1 MFEMFPPDGSA
12 KDTEREP
19 EQEPEDVSTEEN
31 TSEVE
36 PEGAAKEE
44 PDQAA
49 KQESD
54 QASDEEPT
62 QAAEPASEAVA
73 PSDLSE
79 PEKEPYPVGPNYWGS
94 DPEPAEPE
102 PEQVAALEPDQ
113 ELAEPAAESAAAS
126 DPSEPDREPY
136 HPKVYQWEPEPG
148 IAGQDSESAPEQAT
162 EPDPEQA
169 VADYIAESE
178 SGPEQPTQAEAA
190 PPEQAA
196 EPEPEKPA
204 EPELE
209 QVAAEPA
216 TDAAAAAD
224 LPESEVESAPAEQTV
239 ETEPE
244 READRPEPY
253 RPEPYHPE
261 PEPAPLPT
269 PSIGPPAALSEPA
282 FDLLIAAR
290 PWLKHGRRAW
300 IPLGPGDRPSVT
312 VGERVTPI
320 TVAAEHVRD
329 TRLLPVDPR
338 DRAQGKFPPGSR
350 IAPSDARPRRG
361 RGALTEDGTVLYRS
375 SRSRLNV
382 VVGRL
387 REPIYARADGTVV
400 SVAPGGIEL
409 LLSGQALAGIAGA
422 GAAVHGQLRIA
433 VGDPGD
439 ELRPGGLHV
448 ADAGS
453 IVVAGARVDVETLTR
468 ARALG
473 IHGVIAGGM
482 AGHDLRSFARSEE
495 RQRAALHSL
504 PPFAVLVLEG
514 FGRRSLA
521 GPPWELLLAAAGT
534 SVSIFPEPA
543 LLVFDPGAT
552 LPEMPSGTIRIAAG
566 PGAGTA
572 GTVDGPALIQRF
584 EEGVHVL
591 AVPFSGAGRRWIVPL
606 GDLERFE

>member
-1 MFEMFPPDGSA
+1 M
-12 KDTEREP
+12 
-19 EQEPEDVSTEEN
+19 
-31 TSEVE
+31 
-36 PEGAAKEE
+36 
-44 PDQAA
+44 
-49 KQESD
+49 
-54 QASDEEPT
+54 
-62 QAAEPASEAVA
+62 
-73 PSDLSE
+73 
-79 PEKEPYPVGPNYWGS
+79 
-94 DPEPAEPE
+94 
-102 PEQVAALEPDQ
+102 
-113 ELAEPAAESAAAS
+113 
-126 DPSEPDREPY
+126 
-136 HPKVYQWEPEPG
+136 
-148 IAGQDSESAPEQAT
+148 
-162 EPDPEQA
+162 
-169 VADYIAESE
+169 
-178 SGPEQPTQAEAA
+178 
-190 PPEQAA
+190 
-196 EPEPEKPA
+196 
-204 EPELE
+204 
-209 QVAAEPA
+209 
-216 TDAAAAAD
+216 
-224 LPESEVESAPAEQTV
+224 
-239 ETEPE
+239 
-244 READRPEPY
+244 
-253 RPEPYHPE
+253 
-261 PEPAPLPT
+261 
-269 PSIGPPAALSEPA
+269 
-282 FDLLIAAR
+282 
-290 PWLKHGRRAW
+290 
-300 IPLGPGDRPSVT
+300 
-312 VGERVTPI
+312 

-329 TRLLPVDPR
+329 TRVLPVDPR

-387 REPIYARADGTVV
+387 REPIYARADATVV

-409 LLSGQALAGIAGA
+409 LLSGQALAGVAGA
-422 GAAVHGQLRIA
+422 GQAVHGQLRIA

-521 GPPWELLLAAAGT
+521 GPPWDLLLAAAGT

-543 LLVFDPGAT
+543 LLVFDPAAT
-552 LPEMPSGTIRIAAG
+552 LPEVPSGTIRIAAG